1 METAA
6 DLSQQCSSCESS
18 SARCWCVD
26 CNEALCDVCVSA
38 HRRVSITRSH
48 RLLNHPPAGAVC
60 PPPTKFCRLH
70 PSEPLKLFCFTC
82 QQLTC
87 RDCQLTLHMNHR
99 YQFVSEALD
108 SLKKQLKVRVK
119 PIRAWGVRAGQS
131 LQDMETRLRDMSH
144 YQLNLQ
150 KELQQSY
157 TFLIQT
163 LKKRMDDLLRNAE
176 EVLASE
182 KQQIQ
187 RVMARLKD
195 LQQIQQTLTEI
206 AGKASSS
213 SDVAA
218 LQTYSEQVELQLQGV
233 SEQGFALPLN
243 MSELQIV
250 TSKTSLEAIL
260 NFGALK
266 VSWVPFSVSQT
277 SPQDPPPKVFQLSPV
292 LKETAAGTKQ
302 LSPQSVFQVSC
313 LSLPPAMCQLRM
325 LLQPSPVVRA
335 VADSACDCSVQPLAE
350 RQEPAENEPTSTISE
365 EPAGETSAPG
375 EPDHEAAESSSVIG
389 YPGCM
394 LPLRPPAAG
403 RHPPCFRPVLGD
415 AEEEGDLRD
424 MSEDTQ
430 CPTGDAPELP
440 SPPESPP
447 SLLMVSCSA
456 CRSANASII
465 CCFCGRGY
473 HRGCHVPP
481 VGPDL
486 WSEWSCS
493 LCQDLSDPV
502 DPFSS
507 QRPGPPPHLRLQ
519 DQRRCES
526 LLLFLQV
533 RGGPRLPQS
542 SLSAMSERLSSS
554 YRSVSEFRSDVRR
567 LFSQDDDFL
576 IKLQEE
582 VKGHWRWGSRLEE
595 QEAVP
600 QKQEVVPQKQEVEQV
615 RQEVGSRGSRRLL
628 RRKRLQEL
636 KMETS
641 RSKRE
646 RTHETEDRT
655 KPETSGK

>member
-325 LLQPSPVVRA
+325 LLRKTPPVNHWPAQQKYSPTGEPSSTGEPSPSVVSSTPVEPSTPVEQRPSVVSSPPVEPSLPVEPSPPVVSSTPVEQSPSVLPGLPVEPSPPVEPSTPLEPSPSVVPGLPVEPSPPVVPCPPVEPSPVVRA

-430 CPTGDAPELP
+430 CPAGVLRVSLF
-440 SPPESPP
+440 SPVQCPAGVPVQFPAGVPVQSC
-447 SLLMVSCSA
+447 SVSCGCPCSVSCGCPCSVS
-456 CRSANASII
+456 CRCPCSVS
-465 CCFCGRGY
+465 CGCPCSVSC
-473 HRGCHVPP
+473 GCPCSV
-481 VGPDL
+481 
-486 WSEWSCS
+486 SCGCPCS
-493 LCQDLSDPV
+493 V
-502 DPFSS
+502 
-507 QRPGPPPHLRLQ
+507 
-519 DQRRCES
+519 
-526 LLLFLQV
+526 
-533 RGGPRLPQS
+533 
-542 SLSAMSERLSSS
+542 S
-554 YRSVSEFRSDVRR
+554 YR
-567 LFSQDDDFL
+567 
-576 IKLQEE
+576 
-582 VKGHWRWGSRLEE
+582 
-595 QEAVP
+595 
-600 QKQEVVPQKQEVEQV
+600 
-615 RQEVGSRGSRRLL
+615 
-628 RRKRLQEL
+628 
-636 KMETS
+636 
-641 RSKRE
+641 
-646 RTHETEDRT
+646 
-655 KPETSGK
+655 